1 MTLPKGLD
9 ETIAALIAGCKKK
22 HIKIHESQVREKM
35 IERLSKDFKEQEGMW
50 NTVQFQILAVG
61 GLSGRLAA
69 AYARLDHKDT
79 ADWHHVRLGLR
90 DGKAECILSVGAA
103 RAKHCANAD
112 FEHD

>member
-9 ETIAALIAGCKKK
+9 ETIAALIDGCKKK
-22 HIKIHESQVREKM
+22 GIKIHESKVREKM
-35 IERLSKDFKEQEGMW
+35 IDRLSRDFKEQEALW
-50 NTVQFQILAVG
+50 NIAQFQILAVA

-69 AYARLDHKDT
+69 AYARLDNKDT
-79 ADWHHVRLGLR
+79 ADWHHTRQGLR

-103 RAKHCANAD
+103 RAKHCASAD